1 VTWNRGYRIKSY
13 IQSALRIIASR
24 RRAPRIPEFPGRHAQ
39 KQNLEQRC
47 TSRIRKIRKVR
58 IATGFLFRSETQ
70 NQQDI
75 MEPENVDIESITDAR
90 RKAIEQTIEP
100 IGIDEL
106 KSLGE
111 KLFPFLDHPWRQTY
125 FQFLEDNSGSAFYHA
140 ATNDQVEIIY
150 CPDKEKGIWF
160 VRRGGMGPLQ
170 AKGIDILN
178 EIVGRR

>member
-1 VTWNRGYRIKSY
+1 MLKNV
-13 IQSALRIIASR
+13 
-24 RRAPRIPEFPGRHAQ
+24 
-39 KQNLEQRC
+39 NLEQRC
-47 TSRIRKIRKVR
+47 PSRIRKIR
-58 IATGFLFRSETQ
+58 IATGLSSAAKPQ

-90 RKAIEQTIEP
+90 RKAIEQTIKP

-111 KLFPFLDHPWRQTY
+111 KLFPFIDHPWRNTY
-125 FQFLEDNSGSAFYHA
+125 FQFLEDNSGSTFYHA
-140 ATNDQVEIIY
+140 TANDQVEIIY
-150 CPDKEKGIWF
+150 CPDKKKGIWF

-170 AKGIDILN
+170 AKGIGILN

>member
-1 VTWNRGYRIKSY
+1 
-13 IQSALRIIASR
+13 
-24 RRAPRIPEFPGRHAQ
+24 
-39 KQNLEQRC
+39 
-47 TSRIRKIRKVR
+47 
-58 IATGFLFRSETQ
+58 
-70 NQQDI
+70 

-125 FQFLEDNSGSAFYHA
+125 FQFLEHNSGSTFYHA
-140 ATNDQVEIIY
+140 EANEQVEIIY
-150 CPDKEKGIWF
+150 CPDKKKGIWF
-160 VRRGGMGPLQ
+160 VPRGGIGPLQ
-170 AKGIDILN
+170 AKGIGILN

>member
-1 VTWNRGYRIKSY
+1 VSAPQNP
-13 IQSALRIIASR
+13 QSAY
-24 RRAPRIPEFPGRHAQ
+24 RHSFSVLQ
-39 KQNLEQRC
+39 PNP
-47 TSRIRKIRKVR
+47 
-58 IATGFLFRSETQ
+58 

-150 CPDKEKGIWF
+150 CRDKKKGIWF

-178 EIVGRR
+178 EIVGKR

>member
-1 VTWNRGYRIKSY
+1 
-13 IQSALRIIASR
+13 
-24 RRAPRIPEFPGRHAQ
+24 
-39 KQNLEQRC
+39 
-47 TSRIRKIRKVR
+47 
-58 IATGFLFRSETQ
+58 
-70 NQQDI
+70 

-100 IGIDEL
+100 IGTDEL

-150 CPDKEKGIWF
+150 CRDKQKGIWF

-170 AKGIDILN
+170 AKGIGILK